1 MRVKLQRDMCRHV
14 YVQVCVHV
22 CRCVH
27 KRPCPGAGVCTQWD
41 VGVCGAWSWVVWAW
55 WGLWCVCGNAQVHSV
70 CEGMQACRGVHPR
83 TPCGAACLQSCVC
96 VHTCTGQ
103 GVRAQGMWGCVCVCS
118 VCLPCCA
125 HTQPSTC
132 APPEHA
138 CICLQ
143 ILHAHVHGSV
153 CVRFASVCA
162 WRACSQGVP
171 GTEQAWALSCVC
183 VCTHVPHSMHAAGV
197 CTGMGSP
204 PDAHMEGVRA
214 QGVCCR
220 HVGARGT
227 QWGTRAQGCVAVWRC
242 RCYSKPWS
250 GQVFPQSCDV
260 SAPLRRETSPGLGE

>member
-1 MRVKLQRDMCRHV
+1 MVGSVVRVWECTSAQRVRGDAGMQRCAPTHAVWGCMLAKL
-14 YVQVCVHV
+14 
-22 CRCVH
+22 
-27 KRPCPGAGVCTQWD
+27 
-41 VGVCGAWSWVVWAW
+41 
-55 WGLWCVCGNAQVHSV
+55 CVCAHLHGTGCA
-70 CEGMQACRGVHPR
+70 
-83 TPCGAACLQSCVC
+83 
-96 VHTCTGQ
+96 CTGHV
-103 GVRAQGMWGCVCVCS
+103 GGCVCVCS

-143 ILHAHVHGSV
+143 TLPAHVHGSV
-153 CVRFASVCA
+153 CVCFASVCA
-162 WRACSQGVP
+162 WRACSRGVP

-214 QGVCCR
+214 QSVCCR

-227 QWGTRAQGCVAVWRC
+227 QWGTRVQGCVAVWRC